1 MLLDRVEFMVHVV
14 TPAHLQNRHKT
25 QLDSNQ
31 FSKFSDVFKTNWNQ
45 SIIKEKYKLGK
56 SHNFF

>member
-1 MLLDRVEFMVHVV
+1 M
-14 TPAHLQNRHKT
+14 HKT

-31 FSKFSDVFKTNWNQ
+31 FSEFSDVFKTNLNQ

-56 SHNFF
+56 GHNFFNQNKQNLGQ